1 MVPMET
7 NYINPNTTISKILT
21 QTLIQIQIQLQLLLL
36 I

>member
-7 NYINPNTTISKILT
+7 NYTNPNTTINKILT
-21 QTLIQIQIQLQLLLL
+21 QTLIQIHILLL